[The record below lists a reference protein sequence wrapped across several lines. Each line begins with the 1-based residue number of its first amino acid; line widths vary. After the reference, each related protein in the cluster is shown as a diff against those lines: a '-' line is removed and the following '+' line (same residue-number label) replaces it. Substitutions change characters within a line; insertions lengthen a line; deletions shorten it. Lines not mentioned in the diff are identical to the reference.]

1 MIQSLRLNVII
12 PEINGV
18 TRADKQEN
26 TRLPAGIVRIN
37 EEELVGVRN
46 GPASWIVWWEYTR
59 RTRLVS
65 RRLGSS
71 WVSPLS
77 TVQESCWR
85 VVGIRNLR
93 RTFVRGLARAYA
105 PINAIRGVLHVR
117 TKWRQVQIQQAAQTE
132 DCSSETHPTTA
143 T

>member
-1 MIQSLRLNVII
+1 ARLIRPAVQRNDDEIEVSLMIQSLRLNVII

-65 RRLGSS
+65 RGWLRVGCRR
-71 WVSPLS
+71 SPRSRSL
-77 TVQESCWR
+77 
-85 VVGIRNLR
+85 VGEWSASGI
-93 RTFVRGLARAYA
+93 FA
-105 PINAIRGVLHVR
+105 
-117 TKWRQVQIQQAAQTE
+117 
-132 DCSSETHPTTA
+132 
-143 T
+143 